1 VKRNVRFPFFLLAT
15 GTAALAGYRM
25 YSLTQEEQLWGHWP
39 LLLFLGLWLSIAAWL
54 LPGESFSAQKVKW
67 RNWGL
72 ASLSGI
78 LLAGGFPPLPFPF
91 LLFAGFVPL
100 LLIADARENEAERF
114 RLFPYFLH
122 AFLLWNILS
131 TFWVANAN
139 LAAGIF
145 ANTANALLMCIPL
158 LLGVQAKRLL
168 PKTGYQP
175 LVVFWLAFE
184 YLHFH
189 WDLSWP
195 WLHLGNGLASYP
207 GWIQWY
213 EYTGVS
219 GGSLWILAMNLVIY
233 DLVKLWTTK
242 AEGKKWV
249 WPVLQ
254 WLFVFFVPLFISL
267 WAKSKFTAE
276 PGEKKPVEVVVVQPD
291 YEPHYEK
298 PDTDQSLM
306 VRSILELA
314 KRELSQQ
321 TEYLVLPESTLRFI
335 KNDQVGIEPLTKR
348 FRDLCNTYPNLKIVI
363 GIDILDLL
371 SADESSGPNTRTSTT
386 RSGQNIRYESWNAA
400 VQIDSSSTVQF
411 YKKSK
416 LVPGAEFFPFQQ
428 LLGFLK
434 PFLSRM
440 GGSTAGVVTQE
451 QRSVLKA
458 GEDLSVA
465 PVICYES
472 VYGEFHTGYIREGA
486 QISMI
491 ITNDGWWDQ
500 TAGHKQHLAYASL
513 RAIETRRPVA
523 RAANT
528 GISAFIDA
536 KGYIHQAT
544 EYEEPAVIRRA
555 LHPNTRLT
563 LYIQWGDVLG
573 RISGFAAAI
582 LLLNLFVKG
591 ILKRSGE
598 KQINA

>member
-1 VKRNVRFPFFLLAT
+1 VKRNVRLLFFLLT
-15 GTAALAGYRM
+15 IGIAALAGFRM
-25 YSLTQEEQLWGHWP
+25 YSLTQEEELWGHWP
-39 LLLFLGLWLSIAAWL
+39 LLLFLFSWLSIAIRL
-54 LPGESFSAQKVKW
+54 LPREGGPVQQVKW

-91 LLFAGFVPL
+91 LLFGGFVPL
-100 LLIADARENEAERF
+100 LFIADSREEGAEGF

-122 AFLLWNILS
+122 AFILWNILS

-145 ANTANALLMCIPL
+145 ANTANALLMCIPVV
-158 LLGVQAKRLL
+158 LGVQAKRLL

-184 YLHFH
+184 YLHYH

-195 WLHLGNGLASYP
+195 WLHLGNGLASFP

-213 EYTGVS
+213 EYTGVL

-233 DLVKLWTTK
+233 DLIKLWADK
-242 AEGKKWV
+242 AEGKRWV

-254 WLFVFFVPLFISL
+254 WLFVFFVPLLFSV
-267 WAKSKFTAE
+267 WTKGKFTAD
-276 PGEKKPVEVVVVQPD
+276 PGESSPVEVVAVQPN

-306 VRSILELA
+306 VGSIIELA
-314 KRELSQQ
+314 ERELSPQ

-335 KNDQVGIEPLTKR
+335 KDDQVGSEPLTKR
-348 FRDLCNTYPNLKIVI
+348 LRNLCRTYPKLKII
-363 GIDILDLL
+363 AGMDILDLL
-371 SADESSGPNTRTSTT
+371 SPDEASGPNTRTSKT
-386 RSGQNIRYESWNAA
+386 RNGQSIRYESWNAA

-416 LVPGAEFFPFQQ
+416 LVPGAEFFPFQKV
-428 LLGFLK
+428 LGFLK

-451 QRSVLKA
+451 KRSVLKA
-458 GEDLSVA
+458 GNNLSVA
-465 PVICYES
+465 SVICYES

-491 ITNDGWWDQ
+491 ITNDGWWDK

-513 RAIETRRPVA
+513 RAIETRRPIT

-555 LHPNTRLT
+555 LYPNAKLT

-573 RISGFAAAI
+573 RISSFAAAI

-591 ILKRSGE
+591 ILKRSNE
-598 KQINA
+598 KQSGA